1 MVGDVEAYID
11 EVATFAEGVHF
22 VHLNA
27 VGFRRAQAYFQRIA
41 VEGVAVLLGFKT
53 AVLQQVVAF
62 LVDQQRLH
70 QVFVLV
76 VVGKQGK
83 EFFEE
88 QGTIAEE
95 LGLDKKTV
103 WRCMKKFKE
112 HAVVTGDSRRT
123 AKGNS
128 LWFYREIKNDLSFW
142 IGSEGEPK
150 PLTAPK
156 AKQNNS
162 KHAADRAAFPE
173 YDDDLPERAM

>member
-1 MVGDVEAYID
+1 MTDSNFYMAYK
-11 EVATFAEGVHF
+11 T
-22 VHLNA
+22 LWKSN
-27 VGFRRAQAYFQRIA
+27 GFFSPVTGEPIKLSSSEKAIHMYLSDRIA
-41 VEGVAVLLGFKT
+41 F
-53 AVLQQVVAF
+53 F
-62 LVDQQRLH
+62 
-70 QVFVLV
+70 
-76 VVGKQGK
+76 VGKQGK

-142 IGSEGEPK
+142 TGSEGEPK
-150 PLTAPK
+150 PLTASK
-156 AKQNNS
+156 AKKNNS
-162 KHAADRAAFPE
+162 KHVADRTELSE
-173 YDDDLPERAM
+173 YDDDLPEWAK